1 MFLLGFLCMRRDVSG
16 KADYAF
22 VQHTFSLHAQRLF
35 GDIKPH
41 CFT

>member
-1 MFLLGFLCMRRDVSG
+1 MFLLGFLCMRRDVSRDENG
-16 KADYAF
+16 QIDSRR
-22 VQHTFSLHAQRLF
+22 FSLHAQRLF